1 MDNFFKNLGNKNKSK
16 EGSKKP
22 NFKNPFERKFKGSG
36 STLGGSKPGT
46 LVKITFS
53 EPGSLGLKVEKTASK
68 GTIVSSVVPGGQ
80 AEKAGLRRGD
90 VLCFGGSEGEEV
102 MFDHFLILAKEESQ
116 RPLEFEV
123 LRIEVAGEKANKN
136 MANSNTAAAQPKGRS
151 AQDEQRRKAVIAAA
165 AAREKAHKDKTK
177 PIAYKTKTS
186 AGLNDAKNTT
196 TYELPPPS
204 SSEASKKAVMEAKAR
219 ENATASALG
228 YNPYEVVKSGSGT
241 SRTAVVDST
250 HGSIEAAEQAQ
261 TQSNVNNVDAS
272 TLPAPGKT
280 SAPPDT
286 TDETIIF
293 NEQFDEAVALILSNE
308 EVGKRSLSTM
318 RKLILNAVTKGQ
330 TDEKFRKV
338 RLGNARIQKDITDVH
353 GALEVMMM
361 VGFELVEQD
370 EESLLM
376 YPPDYVGPD
385 WLSAALD
392 RMERLSK

>member
-1 MDNFFKNLGNKNKSK
+1 MDNFFKNLGNKDKSTG
-16 EGSKKP
+16 GSKKP

-36 STLGGSKPGT
+36 STLGGSKPGA
-46 LVKITFS
+46 LVKIIFS
-53 EPGSLGLKVEKTASK
+53 EPGSLGLKVEKTATK

-80 AEKAGLRRGD
+80 AERAGLRRGD

-136 MANSNTAAAQPKGRS
+136 MANSTAQPKGRS

-186 AGLNDAKNTT
+186 AGLNDANTKTT
-196 TYELPPPS
+196 TYALPPPS

-261 TQSNVNNVDAS
+261 TTQSNVDAS

-280 SAPPDT
+280 SAPSDT
-286 TDETIIF
+286 NDAIIF

-370 EESLLM
+370 KESMLM